1 MLETVVIRARRET
14 RDQLHDLAKEDGT
27 TVIDTL
33 ERLIREAAEA
43 RLLTALATDL
53 SSPPELTGSEP
64 SVWDAS
70 LMDGL
75 DPSEDFSSW
84 R

>member
-1 MLETVVIRARRET
+1 MPETVVIRARRET

-27 TVIDTL
+27 TAIDML
-33 ERLIREAAEA
+33 ERLIRAATET
-43 RLLTALATDL
+43 RLLTAVATDL
-53 SSPPELTGSEP
+53 SSAPEDTESEP
-64 SVWDAS
+64 AAWDTS

-75 DPSEDFSSW
+75 DPGEDFSSW